1 MQEKRTIDPKEEVAQ
16 FVIAVFDDWDAL
28 QAALQSIAPSN
39 LVGTVLHGRKDN
51 GPATTGLGQ
60 PDDVVELHFAHSKQR
75 VCCTRGVVAEE
86 LARLAI
92 GARSLADALHGWLS
106 VDQAR
111 HLQSQIE
118 KKRLVLWLR
127 LAAPEDYGAVCG
139 RLVQASPHMVDLC
152 NIDFRGGAQERG
164 RVARTP

>member
-60 PDDVVELHFAHSKQR
+60 PDDVVELHFAHSKRR
-75 VCCTRGVVAEE
+75 VCCTRGW
-86 LARLAI
+86 
-92 GARSLADALHGWLS
+92 SQKSSQDWQS
-106 VDQAR
+106 VRA
-111 HLQSQIE
+111 
-118 KKRLVLWLR
+118 
-127 LAAPEDYGAVCG
+127 
-139 RLVQASPHMVDLC
+139 ASP
-152 NIDFRGGAQERG
+152 
-164 RVARTP
+164 TPYTDG